1 MVEIKSK
8 KQILQ
13 EISEELGVRIPILIP
28 EDSDLNKEKYV
39 SLEDYEELKEERDS
53 LDRTLIHHNKQ
64 RRNIPQRVQT
74 I

>member
-1 MVEIKSK
+1 MVETTSK

-13 EISEELGVRIPILIP
+13 EISEELGVRIPILIA

-53 LDRTLIHHNKQ
+53 LDRTLI
-64 RRNIPQRVQT
+64 T
-74 I
+74 IIEGE

>member
-53 LDRTLIHHNKQ
+53 LDRNKWL
-64 RRNIPQRVQT
+64 R
-74 I
+74 

>member
-1 MVEIKSK
+1 MIEIKSK

-13 EISEELGVRIPILIP
+13 EISEELGVRIPILIA

-53 LDRTLIHHNKQ
+53 LDRTLI
-64 RRNIPQRVQT
+64 T
-74 I
+74 IIEGE

>member
-1 MVEIKSK
+1 MIEIKSK

-13 EISEELGVRIPILIP
+13 EISEELGVRIPILIT

-53 LDRTLIHHNKQ
+53 LDRTLI
-64 RRNIPQRVQT
+64 T
-74 I
+74 IIEGE